1 MVLPPLPH
9 LPVSSRP
16 STTLESPTHAPNLA
30 RRTTMALLPVGSR
43 PPAHPP
49 PSNFPQPPHDSMAPQ
64 RHPFWLKQPPRP
76 LNYAHP
82 PVLHLS
88 TMPTTPSL
96 NRRRRQPP
104 RHSTVPQRH
113 HNDANHPRH
122 STVDDANHPRHSTAD
137 DNHPRHLT
145 VPQRFT
151 YLHVPFLHYQMHTFY
166 HMHLTFTITCLPSFI
181 TCNCTFFTYVY
192 I

>member
-1 MVLPPLPH
+1 MVLPPLP
-9 LPVSSRP
+9 PPPFSSPP

-88 TMPTTPSL
+88 PTPTTPSLNPTPTAPHRCQPPPPLNRRRRQPPPSLNRRRQPPPSL
-96 NRRRRQPP
+96 NRRRRQP
-104 RHSTVPQRH
+104 STTPTTPSLDRTTTFYLFTCAIPSLSNAYLLSH
-113 HNDANHPRH
+113 A
-122 STVDDANHPRHSTAD
+122 S
-137 DNHPRHLT
+137 HLYYHMLT
-145 VPQRFT
+145 I
-151 YLHVPFLHYQMHTFY
+151 FY
-166 HMHLTFTITCLPSFI
+166 HM
-181 TCNCTFFTYVY
+181 
-192 I
+192 

>member
-1 MVLPPLPH
+1 MVLPPPPH

-30 RRTTMALLPVGSR
+30 RRTTMAHLPVGSH

-88 TMPTTPSL
+88 TTPTIDDTNHPVTRPYHNSTTTAPV
-96 NRRRRQPP
+96 QPP
-104 RHSTVPQRH
+104 
-113 HNDANHPRH
+113 
-122 STVDDANHPRHSTAD
+122 
-137 DNHPRHLT
+137 
-145 VPQRFT
+145 
-151 YLHVPFLHYQMHTFY
+151 
-166 HMHLTFTITCLPSFI
+166 
-181 TCNCTFFTYVY
+181 
-192 I
+192 